1 MDDAWLYDTNPVLT
15 YYAPYDAFCPA
26 KQVTLLQL
34 YNELGLPHVKLKQ
47 VYGWALEIISLYMDP
62 FIMTISM
69 SEELQ
74 DKLTAAICAFINI
87 SESRC
92 QPLIEWQQILRWI
105 NWDLNAFPL
114 LWPAMQ
120 CAYAK
125 IASKHIA

>member
-1 MDDAWLYDTNPVLT
+1 MCSAPQIWCTLFGLVIWIAIHVCLCEDVMHYMDDAWLYDTNPVLT
-15 YYAPYDAFCPA
+15 YYAPYDAFCAA

-74 DKLTAAICAFINI
+74 DKLTAAIC
-87 SESRC
+87 
-92 QPLIEWQQILRWI
+92 
-105 NWDLNAFPL
+105 
-114 LWPAMQ
+114 
-120 CAYAK
+120 
-125 IASKHIA
+125 